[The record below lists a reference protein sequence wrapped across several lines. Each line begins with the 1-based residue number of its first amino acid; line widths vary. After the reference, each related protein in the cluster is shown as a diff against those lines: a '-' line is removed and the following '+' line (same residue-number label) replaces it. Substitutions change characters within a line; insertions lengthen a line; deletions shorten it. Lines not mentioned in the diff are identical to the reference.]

1 MRWLPRREN
10 YSPYVS
16 LDGRCGN
23 KPFLES
29 LPGSPHMRH
38 IEHKKSEPQIGP
50 GPVQEFPVGNEVD
63 LDSRFS
69 VVLDCEEAKSKN
81 SNKQKRIYRIWPE
94 WLGFIV
100 VIVTYGLSAWLTWRK
115 WPDLL
120 VDFGEQLYLPWRI
133 SVGSVLYRDV
143 MYLTGGPLSQYYHA
157 GLFKLFGVSFLTLIV
172 SNLAIGLGLL
182 LLMYRRFV
190 ECADAM
196 TSTTICVGVILV
208 LAFGQYSDIGN
219 YNFVTPYCH
228 EVWHGVVLSILAIS
242 FLASWLQKERAIFAM
257 GSGFCAGLVFLT
269 KPDVFTAL
277 MLSFA
282 AAYIIAVKLKGF
294 RAVSKLF
301 VWSFGSAILP
311 LLVFLIYFRQFES
324 WQDSARSVV
333 FAWVPLLT
341 TSVSKEVF
349 YKWCM
354 GLDVPG
360 FHIRKMIMQ
369 FLIVSAVM
377 GTCAIW
383 FRREMK
389 SSPRR
394 LVTVA
399 FVALSIALA
408 SGVDWV
414 DSGRALPLLVLTLCI
429 LLGVRYK
436 SLLNRAVVTGCNTL
450 RNESFT
456 YQSLTFP
463 LLWSI
468 FGLGLLAKL
477 GLFSR
482 IWHYGFILAMPA
494 FAAAIF
500 LLLWYLPGVLERY
513 GVRRQLLRSNVWL
526 ILMTAFVRLFVQ
538 SQNVMST
545 KTLAVGNGQD
555 KVFTFNEK
563 THPAGPAVQSALAWL
578 ESNAS
583 PNATLAVLPEG
594 VMVNFLS
601 RRFNPTKYL
610 IWNPAEIVG
619 FGQSTM
625 TATFCENP
633 PDYVMLIHRDSSEYG
648 VKFFGQEER
657 FGLKLMQWIQANYEP
672 VCLIGNE
679 PLRNS
684 LFGIK
689 ILKRITVNPTK

>member
-1 MRWLPRREN
+1 MSVWTAAAGISHFWNRFQA
-10 YSPYVS
+10 
-16 LDGRCGN
+16 
-23 KPFLES
+23 K
-29 LPGSPHMRH
+29 SPHMRP

-50 GPVQEFPVGNEVD
+50 GMVEEFPVGNDVR

-69 VVLDCEEAKSKN
+69 MVLDWEEAKSKQ
-81 SNKQKRIYRIWPE
+81 SDRQKRIYRIWPE
-94 WLGFIV
+94 CLGFVV

-190 ECADAM
+190 ECADAL

-242 FLASWLQKERAIFAM
+242 FLASWLQKDRPIFAT
-257 GSGFCAGLVFLT
+257 GSGFCAGLVFMT

-277 MLSFA
+277 MLAFA
-282 AAYIIAVKLKGF
+282 AAYIIAVRLKGF
-294 RAVSKLF
+294 RAASKLF
-301 VWSFGSAILP
+301 IWLLGSAILP
-311 LLVFLIYFRQFES
+311 LLGFLIYFRQFES
-324 WQDSARSVV
+324 WQDSARSVA

-389 SSPRR
+389 SAPRR

-399 FVALSIALA
+399 FVALLIALA

-436 SLLNRAVVTGCNTL
+436 SLLNRALVTGCNTL

-477 GLFSR
+477 GFFSR

-513 GVRRQLLRSNVWL
+513 GVRRHLLRITVWL
-526 ILMTAFVRLFVQ
+526 LLMTAFLRLFVE

-578 ESNAS
+578 ESNTS

-594 VMVNFLS
+594 VMVNYLS
-601 RRFNPTKYL
+601 RRSNPTKYL

-633 PDYVMLIHRDSSEYG
+633 PDYVMLIHRDPSEYG

>member
-1 MRWLPRREN
+1 
-10 YSPYVS
+10 
-16 LDGRCGN
+16 
-23 KPFLES
+23 
-29 LPGSPHMRH
+29 MRH
-38 IEHKKSEPQIGP
+38 IEHKKSEPQIGS
-50 GPVQEFPVGNEVD
+50 GLVQEFSVGHEVR
-63 LDSRFS
+63 LGSRFS

-81 SNKQKRIYRIWPE
+81 SNEQKRIYRIRPE
-94 WLGFIV
+94 WFGFV
-100 VIVTYGLSAWLTWRK
+100 AVIVTYGLSAWLTWGK

-120 VDFGEQLYLPWRI
+120 VDFGEQLYLPWRL

-190 ECADAM
+190 ECSDAM
-196 TSTTICVGVILV
+196 TSTTICIGVVLV

-228 EVWHGVVLSILAIS
+228 EVWHGVVLSILSIS
-242 FLASWLQKERAIFAM
+242 FLASWLQKDRPIFAM
-257 GSGFCAGLVFLT
+257 GSGFCAGLVFMT

-277 MLSFA
+277 MLAFA

-294 RAVSKLF
+294 RAASKLF
-301 VWSFGSAILP
+301 VWSLGSAILP
-311 LLVFLIYFRQFES
+311 LLGFLIYFLQFES
-324 WQDSARSVV
+324 WRDSARSVA

-377 GTCAIW
+377 GACAIW
-383 FRREMK
+383 LRREMK
-389 SSPRR
+389 SATR

-399 FVALSIALA
+399 FVALLIALA

-429 LLGVRYK
+429 LLGWK
-436 SLLNRAVVTGCNTL
+436 WKLLLSQGRAPVTTCNLQLATCNRTFDGPC
-450 RNESFT
+450 S
-456 YQSLTFP
+456 YQSVTFS
-463 LLWSI
+463 LLWSV

-513 GVRRQLLRSNVWL
+513 GVRRQLLRSTVWL
-526 ILMTAFVRLFVQ
+526 ILMTAFLRLFVQ

-555 KVFTFNEK
+555 KVFTFNGK

-594 VMVNFLS
+594 VMVNYLS

-633 PDYVMLIHRDSSEYG
+633 PDYVILIHRDSSEYG

-657 FGLKLMQWIQANYEP
+657 FGLKLIQWIEANYEP
-672 VCLIGNE
+672 VCLIGKE

-689 ILKRITVNPTK
+689 ILKRISANPTK